1 MCFEKK
7 KSKTEMIRL
16 RFQFMDDS
24 DSTFSNNSRMMMST
38 TTTIS
43 YRNFKLS
50 DTWRHVRDVLSR
62 DVFCTNIALASA
74 SRRKCDVSLFNQS
87 LSIYIYVVYVC
98 NFGGCGS
105 REGSDLYQTE

>member
-1 MCFEKK
+1 
-7 KSKTEMIRL
+7 MIRL

-74 SRRKCDVSLFNQS
+74 SRRKSEVSLFNQS
-87 LSIYIYVVYVC
+87 LYIYI
-98 NFGGCGS
+98 S
-105 REGSDLYQTE
+105 T

>member
-1 MCFEKK
+1 
-7 KSKTEMIRL
+7 MIRL

-24 DSTFSNNSRMMMST
+24 DSTFSNNSMMMST

-74 SRRKCDVSLFNQS
+74 SRRKFEVSLFNQS
-87 LSIYIYVVYVC
+87 LYIYLYVC
-98 NFGGCGS
+98 NCGGCGS